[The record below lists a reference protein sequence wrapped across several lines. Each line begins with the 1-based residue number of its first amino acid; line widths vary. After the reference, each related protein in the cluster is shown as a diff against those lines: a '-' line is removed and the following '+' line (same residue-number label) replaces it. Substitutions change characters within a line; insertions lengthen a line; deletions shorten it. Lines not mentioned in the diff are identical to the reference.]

1 MYVNFVCMQYVISHV
16 TTESLETKRMSPGL
30 VQNVSCVNFL
40 VFSLTSLNP
49 SYLLFVTHVFIP
61 NLGGNHELFLYY

>member
-16 TTESLETKRMSPGL
+16 ITESFETKRMSSS

-49 SYLLFVTHVFIP
+49 SYLLFVTLVFIP
-61 NLGGNHELFLYY
+61 NLRGNY